1 MKRVFI
7 SLLAALSIACAAK
20 AESVTLSREECIA
33 IALDSSPT
41 VKVADIEVKRMQ
53 YAKREAQAGLYP
65 TIDFQAA
72 YQRSIELQTI
82 RMDMGGQSQELKMGS
97 DNTWNMGFNAS
108 LPLIAPTL
116 WKSINLSQ
124 TQILAAI
131 ESSRASRLDL
141 VNQINQAYYA
151 LLLAV
156 ASKEVVQKN
165 YDIATFNA
173 DLFKK
178 KFDAGTA
185 SEYDVLRSQVQ
196 VKNIEPELL
205 QADIAVKQCKL
216 QLVVLMG
223 VDYNL
228 DIEPNVTLA
237 QMQQQ
242 MYGYALGAGIDL
254 SQNSDLRS
262 LDIQGKMLD
271 QTVTLRKFAWIPT
284 LGASI
289 NINWLSLS
297 NGSPFKNQNFNP
309 YSNVGLALNVPI
321 FSGGSKDYALRQ
333 AQAQRNEL
341 RLQRD
346 NLVSALH
353 MQTDLAIDNI
363 NRQARQIASSEESVR
378 QAEKAYQIMQK
389 SFEIGAAT
397 YLDLRDSELANTSA
411 KLAYYQA
418 IYNYL
423 CSASELDK
431 LLGKE
436 TWKEPAK

>member
-33 IALDSSPT
+33 LALDSSPT

-124 TQILAAI
+124 APILAAI

-185 SEYDVLRSQVQ
+185 SEYDVLRSQVR
-196 VKNIEPELL
+196 VEERGP
-205 QADIAVKQCKL
+205 AC
-216 QLVVLMG
+216 
-223 VDYNL
+223 
-228 DIEPNVTLA
+228 PLA
-237 QMQQQ
+237 
-242 MYGYALGAGIDL
+242 
-254 SQNSDLRS
+254 
-262 LDIQGKMLD
+262 
-271 QTVTLRKFAWIPT
+271 
-284 LGASI
+284 
-289 NINWLSLS
+289 
-297 NGSPFKNQNFNP
+297 
-309 YSNVGLALNVPI
+309 
-321 FSGGSKDYALRQ
+321 
-333 AQAQRNEL
+333 
-341 RLQRD
+341 
-346 NLVSALH
+346 
-353 MQTDLAIDNI
+353 
-363 NRQARQIASSEESVR
+363 
-378 QAEKAYQIMQK
+378 
-389 SFEIGAAT
+389 
-397 YLDLRDSELANTSA
+397 
-411 KLAYYQA
+411 
-418 IYNYL
+418 
-423 CSASELDK
+423 
-431 LLGKE
+431 
-436 TWKEPAK
+436 